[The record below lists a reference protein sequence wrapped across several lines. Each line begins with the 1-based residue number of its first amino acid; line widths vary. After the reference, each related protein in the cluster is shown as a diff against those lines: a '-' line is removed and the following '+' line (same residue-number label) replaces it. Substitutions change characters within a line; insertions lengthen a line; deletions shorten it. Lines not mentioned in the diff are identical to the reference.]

1 MSTKNDYILDLAKRS
16 IRTDG
21 RKEDEFRKIEIQKGI
36 IDKAEGSALVKI
48 GSTQVMAGVK
58 MEVKA
63 PFEDTPNEGVLI
75 VGAEFSP
82 LASPEFRSGP
92 PNENAVELARV
103 VDRSIRESHSIDV
116 EKLCITEK
124 EKVWV
129 VNVDIYMLDDGGNL
143 LDASTLAAVSALL
156 DARMPK
162 FEDGKVISTEKTK
175 TKVPLTCKPVSV
187 THVKMADSLF
197 VDALTEEE
205 VASTAR
211 LTVGT
216 KDNGNICAL
225 QKGGVDPFTLK
236 QLDHMFEKSIEL
248 GKQLRKLL

>member
-1 MSTKNDYILDLAKRS
+1 MTTKNDYIVDLAKRS

-21 RKEDEFRKIEIQKGI
+21 RKEDEFRKIEIQKGVI
-36 IDKAEGSALVKI
+36 EKAEGSALVRI

-75 VGAEFSP
+75 VGAELSP
-82 LASPEFRSGP
+82 MASPKFRSGP
-92 PNENAVELARV
+92 PSEDAVELARV

-124 EKVWV
+124 EKVWI

-143 LDASTLAAVSALL
+143 LDAGAIAAVSALL

-162 FEDGKVISTEKTK
+162 YEDGKVIYAEKTK
-175 TKVPLTCKPVSV
+175 TKVPLTCKPVAIS
-187 THVKMADSLF
+187 HVKIGDYLF
-197 VDALTEEE
+197 VDPLSEEE
-205 VASTAR
+205 EASTAK

-225 QKGGVDPFTLK
+225 QKSGVDPFTLK
-236 QLDHMFEKSIEL
+236 QLDQMFEKSIEL
-248 GKQLRKLL
+248 GKQIRKLL

>member
-1 MSTKNDYILDLAKRS
+1 MATKTDYIVDLAKRS

-21 RKEDEFRKIEIQKGI
+21 RKEDEFRKIEIQKGVI
-36 IDKAEGSALVKI
+36 EKAEGSALVKL

-63 PFEDTPNEGVLI
+63 PFADTPNEGVL
-75 VGAEFSP
+75 VVNAELSP

-92 PNENAVELARV
+92 PGENAVELARV
-103 VDRSIRESHSIDV
+103 VDRSIRESHAIDV

-129 VNVDIYMLDDGGNL
+129 VNVDIHMLDDGGNL
-143 LDASTLAAVSALL
+143 IDASALAAMAALL

-162 FEDGKVISTEKTK
+162 LEDGKVIYAEKTK
-175 TKVPLTCKPVSV
+175 TKVPLNSKPIAI
-187 THVKMADSLF
+187 THVKVADSLF
-197 VDALTEEE
+197 VDAISEEE
-205 VASTAR
+205 EAGTGR

-225 QKGGVDPFTLK
+225 QKGGVDAFTLK
-236 QLDHMFEKSIEL
+236 QLDQMFDKSIEL
-248 GKQLRKLL
+248 GKQLRKLI